1 MVKKL
6 LVLVLTTMTSLF
18 AFSQNATT
26 TVEYI
31 NIPVP
36 TVKKITIDLLKGDS
50 ALSQLTLSN
59 KFISEL
65 ETKVSLQDKIIETQQ
80 KKEENFQKII
90 VDLEKKVTIYQ
101 GELKTTQKELRK
113 LKAKK
118 TFTNIIGGVIIGT
131 LTYLYITK

>member
-1 MVKKL
+1 M
-6 LVLVLTTMTSLF
+6 LVLTTMTSLF

-36 TVKKITIDLLKGDS
+36 TVKKITIDLLRGDS

-113 LKAKK
+113 IKAKK

>member
-1 MVKKL
+1 M
-6 LVLVLTTMTSLF
+6 LVLTIMTSSF

-26 TVEYI
+26 TIEYI

-36 TVKKITIDLLKGDS
+36 TVKKITVDLLKGDS

-59 KFISEL
+59 RFITEL
-65 ETKVSLQDKIIETQQ
+65 ETKVVLQDKIIEVQQ

-90 VDLEKKVTIYQ
+90 VDMEKKVTIYQ
-101 GELKTTQKELRK
+101 QELKTTQKELRK
-113 LKAKK
+113 LKAKR
-118 TFTNIIGGVIIGT
+118 TFTNLIGGVIIGT

>member
-1 MVKKL
+1 
-6 LVLVLTTMTSLF
+6 MTSLF

-36 TVKKITIDLLKGDS
+36 TVKKITIDLLRGDS

-113 LKAKK
+113 IKAKK

>member
-1 MVKKL
+1 
-6 LVLVLTTMTSLF
+6 
-18 AFSQNATT
+18 
-26 TVEYI
+26 
-31 NIPVP
+31 
-36 TVKKITIDLLKGDS
+36 
-50 ALSQLTLSN
+50 
-59 KFISEL
+59 L

>member
-1 MVKKL
+1 
-6 LVLVLTTMTSLF
+6 MTRLF

>member
-1 MVKKL
+1 
-6 LVLVLTTMTSLF
+6 LF

>member
-1 MVKKL
+1 
-6 LVLVLTTMTSLF
+6 MTSSF

-26 TVEYI
+26 TIEYI

-59 KFISEL
+59 RFITEL
-65 ETKVSLQDKIIETQQ
+65 ETKVVLQDKIIEAQQ

-90 VDLEKKVTIYQ
+90 VDMEKKVTIYQ
-101 GELKTTQKELRK
+101 QELKTTQKELRK
-113 LKAKK
+113 LKAKR
-118 TFTNIIGGVIIGT
+118 TFTNLIGGVIIGT

>member
-1 MVKKL
+1 
-6 LVLVLTTMTSLF
+6 MTSLF

>member
-1 MVKKL
+1 
-6 LVLVLTTMTSLF
+6 MTSSF

-26 TVEYI
+26 TIEYI

-36 TVKKITIDLLKGDS
+36 TVKKITVDLLKGDS

-59 KFISEL
+59 RFITEL
-65 ETKVSLQDKIIETQQ
+65 ETKVVLQDKIIEVQQ

-90 VDLEKKVTIYQ
+90 VDMEKKVTIYQ
-101 GELKTTQKELRK
+101 QELKTTQKELRK
-113 LKAKK
+113 LKAKR
-118 TFTNIIGGVIIGT
+118 TFTNLIGGVIIGT